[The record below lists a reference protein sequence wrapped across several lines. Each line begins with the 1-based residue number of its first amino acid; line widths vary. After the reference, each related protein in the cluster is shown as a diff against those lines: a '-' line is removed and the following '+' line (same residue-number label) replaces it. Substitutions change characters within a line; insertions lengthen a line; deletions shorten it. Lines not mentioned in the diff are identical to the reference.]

1 MDPIIPPVIS
11 IITPTR
17 NRPEL
22 LERSIESVRAQ
33 SLGAWEMIVVD
44 DGDGSGLRMVELIA
58 DPRVIAVLN
67 PGSGHVEARNMAL
80 ELARGEFIHLLDDD
94 DRWADERHLERV
106 IGTLHKTSAL
116 VFRHGWLVHEDHFG
130 GGWTEL
136 EREVFAPPTTRES
149 LRHDNTI
156 LTSGVAYPRA
166 LHSMLGR
173 FDTRMG
179 NYWDWDWFLRASE
192 SVALL
197 EIPEPGVLMSWRGLN
212 LSGVGLSG
220 LNLSDPSL
228 QENTSANPFKPE
240 RLRFLERLIAK
251 HGLSGVTP
259 KNHATVLESK
269 SLVVAV

>member
-1 MDPIIPPVIS
+1 MDPIIAPVIS

-44 DGDGSGLRMVELIA
+44 DGDGSGLRMVELID

-67 PGSGHVEARNMAL
+67 PGSGHVEARNTAL

-94 DRWADERHLERV
+94 DRWADPQHLDRV
-106 IGTLHKTSAL
+106 VRTLRKTLAL
-116 VFRHGWLVHEDHFG
+116 AFRHGWLVHEDNFG

-166 LHSMLGR
+166 LHSMFGR

-197 EIPEPGVLMSWRGLN
+197 EIPEPAVLMSWRG
-212 LSGVGLSG
+212 SGLSASG
-220 LNLSDPSL
+220 L
-228 QENTSANPFKPE
+228 QKNTSANPFKPE

-269 SLVVAV
+269 SLVVIV